1 MRVTTETKQATR
13 ERLLA
18 AAADEFARVG
28 FERASIDAVSTSA
41 GFAKGTV
48 YNYFASK
55 EELFAAVVEAA
66 TGQATTAASAPDGAT
81 ARERLR
87 IVLAAFCDWASD
99 HGALARVLV
108 RECLM
113 GTPSVYTQVI
123 VAEQPLI
130 GELERIL
137 SDGART
143 GELRDDLPPDLLAAA
158 LAGLVDLALARHW
171 GSEGA
176 DLTIEQIPDL
186 VLQALFGPR
195 LATTR

>member
-1 MRVTTETKQATR
+1 MRVTTETRQATHA
-13 ERLLA
+13 RLLV

-66 TGQATTAASAPDGAT
+66 TRQATAAASSPDGAT

-87 IVLAAFCDWASD
+87 TVLEAFCSWAGD
-99 HGALARVLV
+99 HDALARVLV

-113 GTPSVYTQVI
+113 GTPSVYSRVI
-123 VAEQPLI
+123 LAEQPLI

-137 SDGART
+137 TDGART
-143 GELRDDLPPDLLAAA
+143 GELRDDLPPALLAAA

-195 LATTR
+195 LAAPR